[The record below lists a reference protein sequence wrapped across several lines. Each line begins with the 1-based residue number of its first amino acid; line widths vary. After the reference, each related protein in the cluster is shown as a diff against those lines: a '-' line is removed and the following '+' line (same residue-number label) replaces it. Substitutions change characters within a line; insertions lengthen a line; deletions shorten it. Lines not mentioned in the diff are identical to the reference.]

1 MKSILITGATGF
13 VGSRFVARWQNEY
26 TLLTPSHAELPIDN
40 ADAALHYVSTA
51 KPDVVLH
58 LAAISNTWHCEQH
71 PDESRAINVLGA
83 VNMAQ
88 AAKAVGA
95 KFIFFSSDQIYNG
108 NEELGGLPESI
119 PVKPENVYGC
129 DKLEAERLIAEQD
142 AEAVMLRATW
152 MYDAEREGM
161 RTHPNFVV
169 NIANALRTQT
179 PLSFATREYRGITDI
194 REVVEILPHCVNIPG
209 GVYNFGAENPL
220 NTFETALA
228 YARLLQR
235 KYPDAF
241 TSLTPE
247 QLILP
252 DPERF
257 PTHIRNISIDMQKLH
272 AALPHG
278 VRFSTTIEG
287 LEKFSER
294 ESGV

>member
-1 MKSILITGATGF
+1 MKILITGATGF
-13 VGSRFVARWQNEY
+13 VGSRFVARWQGEY
-26 TLLTPSHAELPIDN
+26 TLLTPSHTELPIDN

-108 NEELGGLPESI
+108 NEELGGLPETI
-119 PVKPENVYGC
+119 AVRPENVYGR
-129 DKLEAERLIAEQD
+129 DKLEAERLIAEVD
-142 AEAVMLRATW
+142 EAAVLLRATW
-152 MYDAEREGM
+152 MYDAELEGM

-179 PLSFATREYRGITDI
+179 PLRFATREYRGITNI
-194 REVVEILPHCVNIPG
+194 REVVEILPHCLNIPG
-209 GVYNFGAENPL
+209 GIYNFGAENPL
-220 NTFETALA
+220 NTFETALT
-228 YARLLQR
+228 YARLLQ
-235 KYPDAF
+235 KQTPEAF
-241 TSLTPE
+241 TNMTPE
-247 QLILP
+247 ELILP
-252 DPERF
+252 DTERF

-272 AALPHG
+272 AALPHD
-278 VRFSTTIEG
+278 VRFSTTMEG
-287 LEKFSER
+287 LQKFLEYL
-294 ESGV
+294 E

>member
-1 MKSILITGATGF
+1 MKILITGATGF
-13 VGSRFVARWQNEY
+13 VGSRFVARWKNEY
-26 TLLTPSHAELPIDN
+26 ILLTPSHAELPIDN
-40 ADAALHYVSTA
+40 AETVLRYVSEA
-51 KPDVVLH
+51 RPDVVLH
-58 LAAISNTWHCEQH
+58 LAAISNTWYCEQH
-71 PDESRAINVLGA
+71 PEESKQINVMGA
-83 VNMAQ
+83 LHMAQ

-119 PVKPENVYGC
+119 AVKPENVYGC
-129 DKLEAERLIAEQD
+129 DKLEAEHLIAEQD

-179 PLSFATREYRGITDI
+179 PLTFATREYRGITDI

-235 KYPDAF
+235 KYPEAF
-241 TSLTPE
+241 ANITPE
-247 QLILP
+247 QLILADP
-252 DPERF
+252 DRF

-272 AALPHG
+272 AALPHN
-278 VRFSTTIEG
+278 VRFSTTLEG
-287 LEKFSER
+287 LEKFAVR
-294 ESGV
+294 E

>member
-1 MKSILITGATGF
+1 
-13 VGSRFVARWQNEY
+13 
-26 TLLTPSHAELPIDN
+26 
-40 ADAALHYVSTA
+40 
-51 KPDVVLH
+51 
-58 LAAISNTWHCEQH
+58 
-71 PDESRAINVLGA
+71 
-83 VNMAQ
+83 MAQ

-152 MYDAEREGM
+152 MYDAAREGM

-169 NIANALRTQT
+169 NIANTLRTQT
-179 PLSFATREYRGITDI
+179 PLRFATREYRGITNI
-194 REVVEILPHCVNIPG
+194 REVVEILPHCFNIPG

-278 VRFSTTIEG
+278 VRFSTTLEG
-287 LEKFSER
+287 LEKFAER

>member
-1 MKSILITGATGF
+1 MKILITGATGF
-13 VGSRFVARWQNEY
+13 VGSRFVARWKNEY

-40 ADAALHYVSTA
+40 AEAALRYVSEA
-51 KPDVVLH
+51 RPDVVLH

-71 PDESRAINVLGA
+71 PEESKQINVLGA
-83 VNMAQ
+83 LHVAQ
-88 AAKAVGA
+88 ASKAVGA

-129 DKLEAERLIAEQD
+129 DKLEAERLIAEVD
-142 AEAVMLRATW
+142 EAAVLLRATW

-220 NTFETALA
+220 NTYETALA
-228 YARLLQR
+228 YARLLQH

-241 TSLTPE
+241 TSLTPS

-257 PTHIRNISIDMQKLH
+257 PTHIRNISIDIQKLH

-278 VRFSTTIEG
+278 VRFCTTLEG

>member
-1 MKSILITGATGF
+1 MKILITGATGF
-13 VGSRFVARWQNEY
+13 VGSRFVARWKNEY
-26 TLLTPSHAELPIDN
+26 ILLTPSHAELPIDN
-40 ADAALHYVSTA
+40 AETVLRYVSEA
-51 KPDVVLH
+51 RPDVVLH
-58 LAAISNTWHCEQH
+58 LAAISNTWYCEQH
-71 PDESRAINVLGA
+71 PEESKQINVMGA
-83 VNMAQ
+83 LHMAQ

-119 PVKPENVYGC
+119 AVKPENVYGC
-129 DKLEAERLIAEQD
+129 DKLEAEHLIAEQD

-194 REVVEILPHCVNIPG
+194 REVVEILPHCFNISG

-228 YARLLQR
+228 YAHLLQR
-235 KYPDAF
+235 KYPEAF
-241 TSLTPE
+241 ANITPE
-247 QLILP
+247 QLILADP
-252 DPERF
+252 DRF

-272 AALPHG
+272 AALPHN
-278 VRFSTTIEG
+278 VRFSTTLEG
-287 LEKFSER
+287 LEKFAVR
-294 ESGV
+294 E

>member
-1 MKSILITGATGF
+1 MKILITGATGF
-13 VGSRFVARWQNEY
+13 VGSRFVARWQGEY
-26 TLLTPSHAELPIDN
+26 TLLTPSHTELPIDN

-88 AAKAVGA
+88 AAKAVGS

-108 NEELGGLPESI
+108 NEELGGLPETI
-119 PVKPENVYGC
+119 AVRPENVYGR
-129 DKLEAERLIAEQD
+129 DKLEAERLIAEVD
-142 AEAVMLRATW
+142 EAAVLLRATW
-152 MYDAEREGM
+152 MYDAELEGM

-179 PLSFATREYRGITDI
+179 PLRFATREYRGITNI
-194 REVVEILPHCVNIPG
+194 REVVEILPHCFNIPG

-220 NTFETALA
+220 NTYDTALA
-228 YARLLQR
+228 YAHLLQ
-235 KYPDAF
+235 KQNPEAF
-241 TSLTPE
+241 TNMTPE
-247 QLILP
+247 ELILP

-272 AALPHG
+272 AVLPHD
-278 VRFSTTIEG
+278 VRFSTTMEG
-287 LEKFSER
+287 LQKFLEYL
-294 ESGV
+294 E

>member
-1 MKSILITGATGF
+1 MKILITGATGF
-13 VGSRFVARWQNEY
+13 VGSRFVARWKNEY

-40 ADAALHYVSTA
+40 AEAALRYVSEA
-51 KPDVVLH
+51 RPDVVLH

-71 PDESRAINVLGA
+71 PEESKQINVLGA
-83 VNMAQ
+83 LHMAQ
-88 AAKAVGA
+88 AAKTVGA

-119 PVKPENVYGC
+119 PVKPENVYGR
-129 DKLEAERLIAEQD
+129 DKLEAERLIAEVD
-142 AEAVMLRATW
+142 SEAVMLRATW

-179 PLSFATREYRGITDI
+179 PLTFATREYRGITDI
-194 REVVEILPHCVNIPG
+194 REVVEILPHCFNIPG
-209 GVYNFGAENPL
+209 GVYNFGAENPQ

-228 YARLLQR
+228 YAHLLQR
-235 KYPDAF
+235 KYPKAF
-241 TSLTPE
+241 KDITPE
-247 QLILP
+247 LLILP
-252 DPERF
+252 DSERF

-272 AALPHG
+272 AALPNN

-294 ESGV
+294 ESCE

>member
-1 MKSILITGATGF
+1 MKILITGSTGF
-13 VGSRFVARWQNEY
+13 VGSRFVARWGEQFN
-26 TLLTPSHAELPIDN
+26 LLTPTHAELPIDN
-40 ADAALHYVSTA
+40 AEAVLKYVSEA
-51 KPDVVLH
+51 APNVILH

-71 PDESRAINVLGA
+71 PEESKQINVMGA
-83 VNMAQ
+83 LHMTK
-88 AAKAVGA
+88 AAKSVNA

-108 NEELGGLPESI
+108 NEELGGLPETI
-119 PVKPENVYGC
+119 PVKPENIYGC

-152 MYDAEREGM
+152 MYDAAHEGM

-194 REVVEILPHCVNIPG
+194 REVVEILPHCFNIPG

-228 YARLLQR
+228 YTRLLQR
-235 KYPDAF
+235 KFPEAF
-241 TSLTPE
+241 ANITPE

-252 DPERF
+252 DSERF

-272 AALPHG
+272 TALPHD
-278 VRFSTTIEG
+278 VRFSTTLEG
-287 LEKFSER
+287 LQKFVER
-294 ESGV
+294 GGI

>member
-1 MKSILITGATGF
+1 MKILITGATGF
-13 VGSRFVARWQNEY
+13 VGSRFVARWQSEY

-108 NEELGGLPESI
+108 NEELGGLPETI
-119 PVKPENVYGC
+119 AVRPENVYGR
-129 DKLEAERLIAEQD
+129 DKLEAERLIAEVD
-142 AEAVMLRATW
+142 EAAVLLRATW
-152 MYDAEREGM
+152 MYDAELEGM

-179 PLSFATREYRGITDI
+179 PLRFATREYRGITNI
-194 REVVEILPHCVNIPG
+194 REVVEILPHCFNIPG

-220 NTFETALA
+220 NTYDTALA
-228 YARLLQR
+228 YARLLQ
-235 KYPDAF
+235 KQTPEAF
-241 TSLTPE
+241 TNMTPE
-247 QLILP
+247 ELILP
-252 DPERF
+252 DSERF
-257 PTHIRNISIDMQKLH
+257 PEHIRNISIDMQKLH
-272 AALPHG
+272 AALPHD
-278 VRFSTTIEG
+278 VRFSTTMEG
-287 LEKFSER
+287 LQNFLEYLE
-294 ESGV
+294 